1 MKRHPRAAI
10 VAPAG
15 AAIILKVSVVT
26 DEYDL
31 TETEL
36 AKILNEQMAS
46 VIKYRLRAERHP
58 EDPETPADVE

>member
-10 VAPAG
+10 VAKAG
-15 AAIILKVSVVT
+15 AAIIFKVSEVT

-46 VIKYRLRAERHP
+46 VIKYMLRAERHP